1 MDIRASWTNLFT
13 NNLKKLL
20 LLSILTCQL
29 SAFLQ
34 PLLVLPAGQ
43 AAECR
48 FLALPNWPLS
58 LYTVNGL
65 QKKNQEAQ
73 SGLWPHLPKHFTDH
87 LVRDS
92 RRSFSVSLLGFFF

>member
-1 MDIRASWTNLFT
+1 MDKSIDKQFKEIVASFHVD
-13 NNLKKLL
+13 
-20 LLSILTCQL
+20 CQL

-58 LYTVNGL
+58 MVC
-65 QKKNQEAQ
+65 KKKQDAQ
-73 SGLWPHLPKHFTDH
+73 SGLWPHLPKHLTAN
-87 LVRDS
+87 LVSDS
-92 RRSFSVSLLGFFF
+92 WSSFSVSLPVC